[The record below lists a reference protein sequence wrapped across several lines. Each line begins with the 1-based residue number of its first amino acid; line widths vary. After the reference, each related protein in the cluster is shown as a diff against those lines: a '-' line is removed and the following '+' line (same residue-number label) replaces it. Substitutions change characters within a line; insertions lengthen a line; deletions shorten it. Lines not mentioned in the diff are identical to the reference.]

1 VSTDGTGQGYLYAGL
16 AVVADSE
23 QVVRHLDRLGLAL
36 VIEGGPADIKRH
48 DVLGQV
54 LLADDLADG

>member
-1 VSTDGTGQGYLYAGL
+1 
-16 AVVADSE
+16 
-23 QVVRHLDRLGLAL
+23 VRHLDRLGLAL

-54 LLADDLADG
+54 LLADDLADCGVRPWLL